1 MSVAQ
6 PSLLAEITSKL
17 KEVNQEEAQRNYAST
32 IFTLTKSLEAAPPS
46 VEEFTQFINNTH
58 DTMIKGDSSKRCSIL
73 RAVRYC
79 LVTKEAV
86 RVMLDNDVHYLVVAS
101 LEKDGDNAVE
111 RMQAL
116 KIMEKVH
123 EISPELFPVAFARSL
138 VAVANYKDDAFRK
151 ICIEA
156 LRGLALK
163 NPSMVAAVDG
173 FTPMMDAVV
182 EPITQPL
189 ADAIVLTIIYLLNDP
204 TTRSVVA
211 HGVDLRL
218 LVSRHLKLSTTPSI
232 IVALKICSIVSTMP
246 CSWLRS
252 RTWTPLRA
260 TCRASGRP
268 ARARWC
274 C

>member
-138 VAVANYKDDAFRK
+138 VAVANSTDDAFRK
-151 ICIEA
+151 ICMEA
-156 LRGLALK
+156 L
-163 NPSMVAAVDG
+163 
-173 FTPMMDAVV
+173 TPMMDAVV

-232 IVALKICSIVSTMP
+232 TVALKICSIVSTMP